1 MVTESSRQWLFL
13 QYHRLVDELGSQ
25 HFNQEAQLILPTVKF
40 FPANAST
47 PQQLAEITLQQ
58 VKSQAGM
65 AQWPIKI
72 KQNSILIS
80 SENVLPKLTFE
91 HGFHGTNALVN
102 SELTNHNTIA
112 DTNHNTNTIDIE
124 LDVTQFPKAETLV
137 ATLSQQLSSILL
149 TYSGI
154 KSTKEEYIAM
164 TEVMATFLGF
174 GVLLANTSY
183 QFKGGCGSCYQ
194 SRANRQTGLS
204 EEEMV
209 YSLAIFCQLK
219 GIRNN
224 EVLPHLKSYLR
235 SVYKQAVRDLINHP
249 TEFKLL
255 QGRLS

>member
-1 MVTESSRQWLFL
+1 VVTESSRQWLFL
-13 QYHRLVDELGSQ
+13 QYHQLVDELGCQ
-25 HFNQEAQLILPTVKF
+25 HFTCEAQLILPTVKF
-40 FPANAST
+40 FPANASN

-65 AQWPIKI
+65 TQWPIQI
-72 KQNSILIS
+72 KRDSFPS
-80 SENVLPKLTFE
+80 STEKLLPKLTFE
-91 HGFHGTNALVN
+91 HGFHGMNALVN
-102 SELTNHNTIA
+102 SELTSH
-112 DTNHNTNTIDIE
+112 NTIDIE

-154 KSTKEEYIAM
+154 ESNNQEYVAM

-174 GVLLANTSY
+174 GVMLANTSY

-209 YSLAIFCQLK
+209 YSLAMFCQLK

-235 SVYKQAVRDLINHP
+235 GVYKQSVRDLINHP

-255 QGRLS
+255 QARLSC